1 MKMKTDIISRTLA
14 AAAIAVTAASAFTL
28 ASCGS
33 DDDPDQPHGGY
44 GTSPY
49 TIQMRVLSPDGQN
62 LLDLKNASTVA
73 RDSIVAL
80 YEGQAYRLDTTYTPS
95 RADITLPLGL
105 RLYAPTGTRN
115 FVMFFGEFKGDENV
129 EGKDIVINWNDGS
142 DCDTVTFSH
151 SYTTTGGTPQTAT
164 TVQLNH
170 KPATLPITF
179 VKER

>member
-1 MKMKTDIISRTLA
+1 MFFHY
-14 AAAIAVTAASAFTL
+14 IAGVFFVRVL
-28 ASCGS
+28 L
-33 DDDPDQPHGGY
+33 Y
-44 GTSPY
+44 
-49 TIQMRVLSPDGQN
+49 RVLSSFVAGV
-62 LLDLKNASTVA
+62 LLQQVVGRYGLVGYGKAVSGVIA
-73 RDSIVAL
+73 VGLMVPPCGSGEEVPA
-80 YEGQAYRLDTTYTPS
+80 YEVG
-95 RADITLPLGL
+95 
-105 RLYAPTGTRN
+105 APAGTRN

>member
-1 MKMKTDIISRTLA
+1 
-14 AAAIAVTAASAFTL
+14 
-28 ASCGS
+28 
-33 DDDPDQPHGGY
+33 
-44 GTSPY
+44 
-49 TIQMRVLSPDGQN
+49 
-62 LLDLKNASTVA
+62 
-73 RDSIVAL
+73 
-80 YEGQAYRLDTTYTPS
+80 
-95 RADITLPLGL
+95 
-105 RLYAPTGTRN
+105 TRN